1 VIGLLLR
8 TAVLA
13 FGVGALTGSASAQDA
28 ETAKIGVVAAQTG
41 AFVSAGNTIGAGVTL
56 ATKEINDAG
65 GIKIGGKTY
74 KFDLQNRDD
83 RTDVNVAI
91 AAGRELVEDIAVSA
105 LYGTETHDYSVSM
118 TKITGPAKVLQF
130 TGNSSLGAILSEE
143 AVAPG
148 GPLHYTFQTE
158 PPEFQRSGS
167 TARGVLKLL
176 GKEIGQ
182 PLKNAVVFVADDA
195 TGQYLSEHY
204 VKALQAAGQHVDL
217 IKYPP
222 NTTDFTPLLTRAKG
236 LNPDT
241 VHFWY
246 NGDVTLIA
254 FPQAVQLN
262 VAKGYFLFGVDPGVW
277 AERKLVSTAPV
288 TLSCVPM
295 CWGAPPSP
303 EAKSYFDRYFAAGAV
318 KGVQSS
324 VSLLYYD
331 YVHWYAKAM
340 EAAGTT
346 DPDKV
351 VAQLETMKYQG
362 VVSKVPLYFDKR
374 HRVTFATEVCLVKPN
389 TSDHFECAVEE
400 PPAEPPAGDTAG

>member
-1 VIGLLLR
+1 MQFWHSL
-8 TAVLA
+8 AVA
-13 FGVGALTGSASAQDA
+13 GGALMAASLQPAAADDNVI
-28 ETAKIGVVAAQTG
+28 KVGVVAAQSG
-41 AFVSAGNTIGAGVTL
+41 SFVSAGNTIGAGVTL
-56 ATKEINDAG
+56 ATKEVNDAG
-65 GIKIGGKTY
+65 GITIGGKKY
-74 KFDLQNRDD
+74 MLELENHDD

-91 AAGRELVEDIAVSA
+91 AAARELVNDIGVAGIW
-105 LYGTETHDYSVSM
+105 GTESHDFSVSM

-130 TGNSSLGAILSEE
+130 TGNSSLGAILTEE
-143 AVAPG
+143 SVAPG
-148 GPLHYTFQTE
+148 GPDHYVFQTE

-204 VKALQAAGQHVDL
+204 VKALEALGQHVDL

-222 NTTDFTPLLTRAKG
+222 NTTDFSPLLTRAKG

-246 NGDVTLIA
+246 NGDVTLVA

-303 EAKSYFDRYFAAGAV
+303 EAKAYFDKYFAAGAV

-331 YVHWYAKAM
+331 YLHWFAKAL
-340 EAAGTT
+340 EETGTT
-346 DPDKV
+346 DPDAV
-351 VAQLETMKYQG
+351 VATLEKMKYQG

-389 TSDHFECAVEE
+389 TSDQFECAVEE
-400 PPAEPPAGDTAG
+400 PPAEPPAGDTPG

>member
-1 VIGLLLR
+1 VIGMLLR

-28 ETAKIGVVAAQTG
+28 DTAKIGVVAAQTG

-295 CWGAPPSP
+295 CWGAPPSS

>member
-1 VIGLLLR
+1 LR

>member
-1 VIGLLLR
+1 MLVSPA
-8 TAVLA
+8 T
-13 FGVGALTGSASAQDA
+13 AQDA
-28 ETAKIGVVAAQTG
+28 DSVKIGVVAAQTG

-65 GIKIGGKTY
+65 GIKIGDKTY

-130 TGNSSLGAILSEE
+130 TGNSSLGAILTDE

-204 VKALQAAGQHVDL
+204 VKALEAAGQHVDL

-262 VAKGYFLFGVDPGVW
+262 VAKGYFLFGVDSGVW

-295 CWGAPPSP
+295 CWGAPPTP
-303 EAKSYFDRYFAAGAV
+303 EAKSYFDRYFATGAV

-351 VAQLETMKYQG
+351 VAQLEKMKYQG

-374 HRVTFATEVCLVKPN
+374 HRVTFATEVCLVEPN
-389 TSDHFECAVEE
+389 TSDQFECAVEE

>member
-1 VIGLLLR
+1 MIAISKR
-8 TAVLA
+8 AAVLA
-13 FGVGALTGSASAQDA
+13 LGAAALAGPALAEDA
-28 ETAKIGVVAAQTG
+28 VKIGVVAAQTG

-56 ATKEINDAG
+56 AVKEINDAG
-65 GIKIGGKTY
+65 GVKIAGKAY
-74 KFDLQNRDD
+74 MLDLLNRDD

-91 AAGRELVEDIAVSA
+91 AAGRELVNDIGIVT
-105 LYGTETHDYSVSM
+105 LYGTESHDFSVSM

-130 TGNSSLGAILSEE
+130 TGNSPLGAILTKES
-143 AVAPG
+143 VAPG
-148 GPLHYTFQTE
+148 APLHYTFQSE

-176 GKEIGQ
+176 GKEIGA

-204 VKALQAAGQHVDL
+204 VKALEANGQHVDL

-254 FPQAVQLN
+254 FPQAVQLD

-295 CWGAPPSP
+295 CWGAPPTP

-331 YVHWYAKAM
+331 YMHWYAKAM
-340 EAAGTT
+340 EEAGTT

-351 VAQLETMKYQG
+351 VAQIEKMKYQG

-389 TSDHFECAVEE
+389 TSDQFQCAVED
-400 PPAEPPAGDTAG
+400 PPTEPPAGDNPG

>member
-1 VIGLLLR
+1 MKMRVWKTALL
-8 TAVLA
+8 TFAVGIA
-13 FGVGALTGSASAQDA
+13 ATSASAQYDSV
-28 ETAKIGVVAAQTG
+28 KIGVVAAQTG

-56 ATKEINDAG
+56 AVKEINDAG

-91 AAGRELVEDIAVSA
+91 AAGRELVEDIAISA
-105 LYGTETHDYSVSM
+105 LYGTESHDFSVSM

-130 TGNSSLGAILSEE
+130 TGNSSLGAVLTEE

-148 GPLHYTFQTE
+148 GPLHYTFQSE
-158 PPEFQRSGS
+158 PPEFQRGGS

-195 TGQYLSEHY
+195 TGQYLSAHY
-204 VKALQAAGQHVDL
+204 VKALEANGQHVDL

-277 AERKLVSTAPV
+277 ADRKLVSSAPV

-295 CWGAPPSP
+295 CWGAPPSA

-340 EAAGTT
+340 EEAGST

-351 VAQLETMKYQG
+351 VAQLEKMKYQG

-389 TSDHFECAVEE
+389 TSDKFECAVEE
-400 PPAEPPAGDTAG
+400 PPAEPPAGDNPG

>member
-1 VIGLLLR
+1 MKLWQFCAIAGG
-8 TAVLA
+8 AMLA
-13 FGVGALTGSASAQDA
+13 ASAQPAAADDD
-28 ETAKIGVVAAQTG
+28 TVKIGVVAAQTG

-56 ATKEINDAG
+56 AVKEINDAG
-65 GIKIGGKTY
+65 VIKIDGKNR
-74 KFDLQNRDD
+74 KIQLENRDD

-91 AAGRELVEDIAVSA
+91 AAGRELVNDIGIAA
-105 LYGTETHDYSVSM
+105 LYGTESHDFSVSM

-130 TGNSSLGAILSEE
+130 TGNSSLGAILTKDS
-143 AVAPG
+143 VAPG
-148 GPLHYTFQTE
+148 APLHYTFQSE

-176 GKEIGQ
+176 GKEIGA

-204 VKALQAAGQHVDL
+204 VKALEANGQHVDL

-277 AERKLVSTAPV
+277 ADRKLVSTAPV

-295 CWGAPPSP
+295 CWGAPPTP
-303 EAKSYFDRYFAAGAV
+303 EAKAYFDKYFAAGAV

-331 YVHWYAKAM
+331 YMHWYAKAIE
-340 EAAGTT
+340 EANST

-351 VAQLETMKYQG
+351 VAQIEKMKYQG
-362 VVSKVPLYFDKR
+362 VVSKAPLYFDNR
-374 HRVTFATEVCLVKPN
+374 HRVSFATEVCLVKPN
-389 TSDHFECAVEE
+389 TSDKFECAVEE
-400 PPAEPPAGDTAG
+400 PPTEPPAGDNGG

>member
-1 VIGLLLR
+1 LLR

-28 ETAKIGVVAAQTG
+28 DTAKIGVVAAQTG

>member
-1 VIGLLLR
+1 MKLWHFL
-8 TAVLA
+8 AVA
-13 FGVGALTGSASAQDA
+13 GGALLALAAQPAVA
-28 ETAKIGVVAAQTG
+28 EDDTIKIGVVAAQTG

-56 ATKEINDAG
+56 AVKEINDAG
-65 GIKIGGKTY
+65 GVKIDGKSR
-74 KFDLQNRDD
+74 KIQLENRDD

-91 AAGRELVEDIAVSA
+91 AAGRELVNDIGIAA
-105 LYGTETHDYSVSM
+105 LYGTESHDFSVSM

-130 TGNSSLGAILSEE
+130 TGNSSLGAILTKDS
-143 AVAPG
+143 VAPG
-148 GPLHYTFQTE
+148 APLHYTFQSE

-176 GKEIGQ
+176 GKEIGT

-204 VKALQAAGQHVDL
+204 VKALEANGQHVDL

-277 AERKLVSTAPV
+277 ADRKLVSTAPV

-295 CWGAPPSP
+295 CWARRRRRRPRPISIDILQPARSKASSRRSRSSITTICIGMRRRSRRLARQIRTRSSP
-303 EAKSYFDRYFAAGAV
+303 KSR
-318 KGVQSS
+318 
-324 VSLLYYD
+324 
-331 YVHWYAKAM
+331 
-340 EAAGTT
+340 
-346 DPDKV
+346 
-351 VAQLETMKYQG
+351 
-362 VVSKVPLYFDKR
+362 R
-374 HRVTFATEVCLVKPN
+374 
-389 TSDHFECAVEE
+389 
-400 PPAEPPAGDTAG
+400 

>member
-1 VIGLLLR
+1 VIGMLLR

-28 ETAKIGVVAAQTG
+28 DTAKIGVVAAQTG